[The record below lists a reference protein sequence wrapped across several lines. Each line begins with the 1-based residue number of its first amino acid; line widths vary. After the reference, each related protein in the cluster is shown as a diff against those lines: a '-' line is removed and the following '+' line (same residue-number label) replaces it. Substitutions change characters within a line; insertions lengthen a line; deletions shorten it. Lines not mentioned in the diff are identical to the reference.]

1 MEKMTQELSL
11 DNHNIKTIKKMY
23 NESISSNI
31 FFNTY
36 TMMDVEN
43 AKQKLFQKL
52 LLRYNYKNTDYID
65 RKSTRL
71 NSSH

>member
-31 FFNTY
+31 FLIHT
-36 TMMDVEN
+36 
-43 AKQKLFQKL
+43 Q
-52 LLRYNYKNTDYID
+52 
-65 RKSTRL
+65 
-71 NSSH
+71 